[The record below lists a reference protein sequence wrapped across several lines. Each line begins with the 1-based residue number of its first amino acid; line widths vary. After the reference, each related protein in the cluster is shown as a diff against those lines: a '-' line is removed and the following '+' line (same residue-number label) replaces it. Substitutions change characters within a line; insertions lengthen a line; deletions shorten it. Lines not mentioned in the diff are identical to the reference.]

1 MTDQPVLLLIL
12 DGWGK
17 AAPGPGNAVSLAKTP
32 VLDGLLGSRPNTTLQ
47 CMGEAVGLPP
57 GQMGNSEVGHLN
69 LGAGRIVYQDIMRIN
84 MAVRDGSLKTNAVL
98 LDLIETTRARGGRI
112 HFMGLISDGGVH
124 SDQAHLAALLDL
136 CKDKGFE
143 DVLVHA
149 FLDGRDTPPT
159 SGLGY
164 VQRLQKDMDA
174 IGVGRIATVSG
185 RFYAMDRDKRWDRI
199 ELAYDALTLGTGI
212 AADDPLA
219 AIQDSYDQ
227 GENDEFVK
235 PRVIMEDGRPV
246 GMIEDGDAIFFF
258 NFRADRARQMTQALF
273 DPDFGEFERKTVP
286 LLCAMATM
294 TRYDKHFGLPVA
306 FPPVRMS
313 NILGEVV
320 SDAGARQFRV
330 AETEKYAHVTYFFNG
345 GREEPFKGEDH
356 KLIPSPREV
365 ATYDLK
371 PEMSVNAVADTLCET
386 IKNREHRL
394 IICNFAN
401 LDMVGH
407 TGIIPAAVAA
417 CEAVDACVGRVM
429 QALDEVGGKA
439 LVTADHGN
447 AEDMLDA
454 HGGTKTSHSL
464 NPVPCVLVGQG
475 TENRTL
481 RTGGALCDVAPTL
494 LELLGMDQ
502 PEEMTGRSLLQKDA
516 G

>member
-1 MTDQPVLLLIL
+1 MDNPPVLLLIL
-12 DGWGK
+12 DGWGV
-17 AAPGPGNAVSLAKTP
+17 APPGPGNAISQAKTP
-32 VLDGLLGSRPNTTLQ
+32 HLDALLDSCPTTTLA
-47 CMGEAVGLPP
+47 CMGESVGLPP
-57 GQMGNSEVGHLN
+57 RQMGNSEVGHLN

-98 LDLIETTRARGGRI
+98 LDLIETTRDRGGRI
-112 HFMGLISDGGVH
+112 HFMGLVSDGGVH
-124 SDQAHLAALLDL
+124 SDQAHLAALLAL
-136 CKDKGFE
+136 CKERGLE

-149 FLDGRDTPPT
+149 FLDGRDTPPS

-164 VQRLQKDMDA
+164 VQRLQEDIEN

-199 ELAYDALTLGTGI
+199 RSAYDALTLGEGI

-219 AIQDSYDQ
+219 AIQESYDQ

-246 GMIEDGDAIFFF
+246 GVVEDGDAVFFF

-273 DPDFGEFERKTVP
+273 DPDFGGFKRTKVP
-286 LLCAMATM
+286 HLCTMATM
-294 TRYDKHFGLPVA
+294 TRYDEHFGLPAA
-306 FPPVRMS
+306 FPPVRMT

-320 SDAGARQFRV
+320 AGRGAKQFRV

-345 GREEPFKGEDH
+345 GREEPFKGEDR

-371 PEMSVNAVADTLCET
+371 PGMSVNLVAETLCGAIRNNEY
-386 IKNREHRL
+386 RL
-394 IICNFAN
+394 IVCNFAN

-407 TGIIPAAVAA
+407 TGSIPAVVAA
-417 CEAVDACVGRVM
+417 CGAVDACVGRVM
-429 QALDEVGGKA
+429 QTLDGVGGKG

-447 AEDMLDA
+447 AEDMLDPD
-454 HGGTKTSHSL
+454 GGAKTCHSL
-464 NPVPCVLVGQG
+464 NPVPCVLVGKG
-475 TENRTL
+475 TGNRTL
-481 RTGGALCDVAPTL
+481 RDGGALCDVAPTL
-494 LELLGMDQ
+494 LDLLGMDQ
-502 PEEMTGRSLLQKDA
+502 PEEMTGRSLLGK
-516 G
+516 GPG